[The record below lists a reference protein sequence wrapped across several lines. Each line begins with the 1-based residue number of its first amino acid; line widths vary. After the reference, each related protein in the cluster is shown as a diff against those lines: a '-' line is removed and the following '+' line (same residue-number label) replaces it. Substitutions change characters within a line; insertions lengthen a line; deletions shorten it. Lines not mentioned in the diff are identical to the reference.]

1 MQVQHPIQRAV
12 FYYFNEEKMK
22 ISRST
27 SEVNGVIE
35 PEHHIQ
41 ILCPECDRDIDE
53 TEMAAQKC
61 NDCGA
66 NLSTPKQH
74 TQIMATSM
82 PMISFTLNG
91 E

>member
-1 MQVQHPIQRAV
+1 MLVQVPIQRAV

-22 ISRST
+22 ISVST
-27 SEVNGVIE
+27 NEVNGVIE
-35 PEHHIQ
+35 PEHHIE
-41 ILCPECDRDIDE
+41 ILCPQCDRDIDE
-53 TEMAAQKC
+53 TELAAQKC

-66 NLSTPKQH
+66 DLSTPKQH
-74 TQIMATSM
+74 TQIIATSM

>member
-1 MQVQHPIQRAV
+1 VV
-12 FYYFNEEKMK
+12 FYYFNKGKTMK
-22 ISRST
+22 ISVAT
-27 SEVNGVIE
+27 SEINGVIE
-35 PEHHIQ
+35 PEHHIE
-41 ILCPECDRDIDE
+41 ILCPQCDRDIDE

-66 NLSTPKQH
+66 DLSTPKQH

-91 E
+91 G